1 MKKIEEE
8 PTNPGDFDLLVMICE
23 GLPLGLTI
31 LEGVVGECS
40 VAEADCRFHKKVG
53 KGNVVSQCN
62 KRAHIRTSSLIAST
76 V

>member
-1 MKKIEEE
+1 MKRIKEE
-8 PTNPGDFDLLVMICE
+8 PTNSGDFDLLVEICE
-23 GLPLGLTI
+23 SLPFGWTI

-40 VAEADCRFHKKVG
+40 VPDADCYFHKKVG

-62 KRAHIRTSSLIAST
+62 KRAHIRNSMPIISA